1 MTENKKK
8 TAEKKEPAERPSM
21 GMPDNTPKQDSK
33 QEEAKKD
40 EKAELIDLLQRT
52 QANYENYRKQVE
64 KRMEEVK
71 DIAGKDVILQI
82 LPVMDNFELALKN
95 CRSHIHGKEFKEFLK
110 GIQFIYSQLLAVL
123 EKNGIQAINTEKMM
137 FNPYEHE
144 ALMKVESE
152 FPENT
157 VLEEFQKGFILNGKV
172 IRHAKVK
179 LSSGCKEVQNN
190 LNHDNNNQ
198 DNNKQNII

>member
-1 MTENKKK
+1 MAENKKK
-8 TAEKKEPAERPSM
+8 TAEKKEPVEQLSTN
-21 GMPDNTPKQDSK
+21 MPDNTPINTPK

-64 KRMEEVK
+64 KRMEEIK
-71 DIAGKDVILQI
+71 ALAGKEVILQI

-95 CRSHIHGKEFKEFLK
+95 CNGRIHDIYDKEFKEFMK
-110 GIQFIYSQLLAVL
+110 GIQLIYSQLLAVL
-123 EKNGIQAINTEKMM
+123 EKNGIQPILTEKIM

-157 VLEEFQKGFILNGKV
+157 VLEEFQKGFTLNGKV

-179 LSSGCKEVQNN
+179 LSSGVKLGPGEGRSA
-190 LNHDNNNQ
+190 
-198 DNNKQNII
+198 K